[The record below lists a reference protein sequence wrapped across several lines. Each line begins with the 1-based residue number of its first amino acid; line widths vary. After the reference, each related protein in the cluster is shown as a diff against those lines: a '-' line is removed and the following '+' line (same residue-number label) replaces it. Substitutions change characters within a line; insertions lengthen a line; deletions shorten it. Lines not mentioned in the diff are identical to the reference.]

1 MNVLV
6 TGGAGFIG
14 SHLVEAMV
22 ARGDEV
28 TVLDDLRGA
37 AVSNLDA
44 VLGRI
49 RFEEADLIDADL
61 DSLVHGGGY
70 DLIVH
75 LAANAYVPPSVE
87 DPLYDLRLN
96 FESTVRLLQAI
107 RTSQRKPR
115 LVYASSAAVYGS
127 PKHNPVTEEAPFAPV
142 SPYGVH
148 KLAAEQDVRVF
159 AELFDIH
166 ASVVRF
172 FSTYGPRQRKQ
183 VVYDLIRKIEANPE
197 EIVVHG
203 DGTQVRDFV
212 YVTDV
217 VAAVLAVADHAPGR
231 GEAFNAGAGTPTT
244 IAELVLEVCRSM
256 GAAPR
261 IDWTG
266 SVRPGDPQAFVAD
279 VSRLQALGY
288 QPDVSLSQGVDN
300 VVAWARSPS
309 EQEAR

>member
-14 SHLVEAMV
+14 SHLVEALID
-22 ARGDEV
+22 RGDEV

-37 AVSNLDA
+37 AISNLDG
-44 VLGRI
+44 VLGRVH
-49 RFEEADLIDADL
+49 FEEADVVECDL
-61 DSLVHGGGY
+61 DALVHGGGF

-107 RTSQRKPR
+107 RTTRNRPR
-115 LVYASSAAVYGS
+115 LIFASSAAVYGS
-127 PKHNPVTEEAPFAPV
+127 PLHNPVTEEAPFAPV

-148 KLAAEQDVRVF
+148 KLAAEQEVKVF
-159 AELFDIH
+159 AELFELP
-166 ASVVRF
+166 ATVVRF

-183 VVYDLIRKIEANPE
+183 VVYDLIRKVEENPN

-217 VAAVLAVADHAPGR
+217 VQAVLQVAERAPGR
-231 GEAFNAGAGTPTT
+231 GEAFNAGGGVPTT
-244 IAELVLEVCRSM
+244 TAELVAEICHAM
-256 GAAPR
+256 NTDPR
-261 IDWTG
+261 IRWTG

-279 VSRLQALGY
+279 ISRLRDVGY
-288 QPDVSLSQGVDN
+288 APQVPLSEGVRN
-300 VVAWARSPS
+300 VVAWARTLRS
-309 EQEAR
+309 QESR